1 MHDIRSLNSK
11 SVRNGRVM
19 ARAERLTT
27 SQTWLDSLA
36 VLLGIALL
44 TSAYLGW
51 MSTSR
56 AEDNDWSLSFQS
68 LD

>member
-1 MHDIRSLNSK
+1 
-11 SVRNGRVM
+11 
-19 ARAERLTT
+19 
-27 SQTWLDSLA
+27 